1 MEGGA
6 IQSAALRVLVIEDD
20 GIVAADICDA
30 VEIYGGVIAGMAA
43 DSFEAV
49 NLARREKPDLVISD
63 LRLTD
68 GPTGISAIGRI
79 REFLDPAVVIVTGHP
94 EPLVRGR
101 TPDNAALVLKPFLPE
116 ALHRAIEAA
125 VSARIWGVREAG

>member
-1 MEGGA
+1 MK
-6 IQSAALRVLVIEDD
+6 AAPLRVLVIEDD

-30 VEIYGGVIAGMAA
+30 VEAYGGVIAGMAS
-43 DSFEAV
+43 DSLEAV
-49 NLARREKPDLVISD
+49 ALARRERPDLVISD

-68 GPTGISAIGRI
+68 GPTGLAAIARI
-79 REFLDPAVVIVTGHP
+79 REFIDPAVVIVTGHP

-101 TPDNAALVLKPFLPE
+101 SPDNAALVLKPFLPE

-125 VSARIWGVREAG
+125 VSARIWGIREVG